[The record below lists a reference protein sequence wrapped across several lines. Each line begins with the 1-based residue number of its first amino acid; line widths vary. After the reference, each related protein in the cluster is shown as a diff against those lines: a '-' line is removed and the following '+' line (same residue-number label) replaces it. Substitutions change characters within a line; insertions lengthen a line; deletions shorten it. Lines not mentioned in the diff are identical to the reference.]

1 MNPVTVPAA
10 SPEQTSAM
18 DHAFPSF
25 PDQYPLSVDLP
36 ADIGYPLQDEL
47 HHILPPHSSPML
59 LPPDLAP
66 SPFPSPTCYYP
77 AGSLA
82 PHHQMATSEA
92 SLVSPALSQPPM
104 LPPSYDAAAYSL
116 ACSRADKGVCH
127 QASQQLASCALPQS
141 GRLPQETLKRTQSLT
156 RPARPI
162 FPISATPIMQGG
174 KSLPTL
180 SDDYLRQDSNLYD
193 PVLASATNTPSGSPN
208 SLSTHSPPPTCSVT
222 PAGLETDIEGVF
234 ADQIW
239 RLDQEILKLFS
250 DRSQLLLRAQ
260 RHDTGQDL
268 LLSPQPTA
276 KVPLFLARTGI
287 ATADSVFARG
297 NTLIAQMSQLRQE
310 YTASL
315 EKLLYHSLGD
325 GDLEASIQYIRSV
338 LQPDRGLRLSTQS
351 GVYHLSLDS
360 LQFATEGSKIMFCL
374 DSVNALLR
382 TAQAL
387 TSKASLMDRIL
398 NECQVQLQTVCDS
411 NEGWG
416 GMGALDPDQQKWVRN
431 ICSGNSMTLHLAGQQ
446 WLTVM
451 REAKKAIE
459 IITSGL
465 L

>member
-1 MNPVTVPAA
+1 MKPFTVPAA
-10 SPEQTSAM
+10 LPERTSAM

-47 HHILPPHSSPML
+47 HHLLPPHSSPML

-77 AGSLA
+77 AVSLA
-82 PHHQMATSEA
+82 PHHQLATSEA
-92 SLVSPALSQPPM
+92 SLMSPALSQPQM
-104 LPPSYDAAAYSL
+104 LPPSYDAVAYSL
-116 ACSRADKGVCH
+116 ACSRGDKGGLL
-127 QASQQLASCALPQS
+127 QANQPLVSCAHPQS
-141 GRLPQETLKRTQSLT
+141 SRVAQDTLKRTQSLT

-180 SDDYLRQDSNLYD
+180 SDEYLRQDSGLYD

-208 SLSTHSPPPTCSVT
+208 SLSTHSPPPTCT
-222 PAGLETDIEGVF
+222 GTTTGLETDIEGVF

-239 RLDQEILKLFS
+239 RLDQEILKLLS

-260 RHDTGQDL
+260 RHDVGQDL
-268 LLSPQPTA
+268 LSPQTTA
-276 KVPLFLARTGI
+276 KVPLFLARTGV
-287 ATADSVFARG
+287 AAADSVFAKG
-297 NTLIAQMSQLRQE
+297 NTLISQMCQLRQE

-325 GDLEASIQYIRSV
+325 GDLETSIQYIRSV
-338 LQPDRGLRLSTQS
+338 LQPDRGLRLSTQA

-374 DSVNALLR
+374 ESVNGLLR

-387 TSKASLMDRIL
+387 TSKASLVDHIL
-398 NECQVQLQTVCDS
+398 NECQLQLQTVCDS
-411 NEGWG
+411 SEGWG
-416 GMGALDPDQQKWVRN
+416 GVGSLDPDQQKWVRN
-431 ICSGNSMTLHLAGQQ
+431 ICNGNSMTLHLAGQQ
-446 WLTVM
+446 WLSVM
-451 REAKKAIE
+451 NEAKKAIE